1 LIPELLVVL
10 PVIVVFP
17 EPDTTLLNVPPVS
30 IKSPAFVT
38 APPILLA
45 LIVRSPAA
53 TTLIACD
60 IAELEV
66 TAPVIFVV
74 PAPETALLNVPP
86 ERFNV
91 LLLATVPLIL
101 LALVLIVPELVIVP
115 LSEPNAA
122 LLVRVT
128 PLLTVTP

>member
-1 LIPELLVVL
+1 MVL
-10 PVIVVFP
+10 P

-66 TAPVIFVV
+66 TAPGIFFV
-74 PAPETALLNVPP
+74 PEPETALLNVPP
-86 ERFNV
+86 DKFNV
-91 LLLATVPLIL
+91 LLLVTVPLIL
-101 LALVLIVPELVIVP
+101 PALLVIVPELVIAP
-115 LSEPNAA
+115 FSEPRAA
-122 LLVRVT
+122 LLVKVT
-128 PLLTVTP
+128 PEFTLTP

>member
-1 LIPELLVVL
+1 MIPELLVVL

-17 EPDTTLLNVPPVS
+17 EPDTTLLSVPPVS
-30 IKSPAFVT
+30 IKSPALVT

-45 LIVRSPAA
+45 FIVRSPAA

-60 IAELEV
+60 IAEFDV

-74 PAPETALLNVPP
+74 PEPETALLNVPP

-91 LLLATVPLIL
+91 LLLVTAPLIL